1 MNLTIRTAQ
10 ECGFCRL
17 LCLTLR
23 HIFHTHFCHTKP
35 YPHTRKEREPIIVS
49 TIKNENAVVQI
60 HDDYIEDI
68 DENAARIKEILTKA
82 QKRRRAAAKPAAAQ
96 RHSYAPQL

>member
-1 MNLTIRTAQ
+1 MLAFAILNHITI
-10 ECGFCRL
+10 
-17 LCLTLR
+17 
-23 HIFHTHFCHTKP
+23 
-35 YPHTRKEREPIIVS
+35 RKERAPIIVS

-82 QKRRRAAAKPAAAQ
+82 QRRRRAAEKPAVAL
-96 RHSYAPQL
+96 RRSYAPQL

>member
-1 MNLTIRTAQ
+1 M
-10 ECGFCRL
+10 
-17 LCLTLR
+17 CLTLR
-23 HIFHTHFCHTKP
+23 HIFHARIWNTKRNNI
-35 YPHTRKEREPIIVS
+35 RKERVPIIVS

-82 QKRRRAAAKPAAAQ
+82 QKRRCAAAKPSAAQ
-96 RHSYAPQL
+96 HRQGPVLSS

>member
-1 MNLTIRTAQ
+1 M
-10 ECGFCRL
+10 
-17 LCLTLR
+17 
-23 HIFHTHFCHTKP
+23 
-35 YPHTRKEREPIIVS
+35 
-49 TIKNENAVVQI
+49 VQI

-82 QKRRRAAAKPAAAQ
+82 QKRRCAAAKPAATQ

>member
-1 MNLTIRTAQ
+1 M
-10 ECGFCRL
+10 
-17 LCLTLR
+17 
-23 HIFHTHFCHTKP
+23 
-35 YPHTRKEREPIIVS
+35 PIIVS

-82 QKRRRAAAKPAAAQ
+82 QKRRRAATKPAAAQ
-96 RHSYAPQL
+96 RRPYAPQL

>member
-1 MNLTIRTAQ
+1 MLAFAILN
-10 ECGFCRL
+10 
-17 LCLTLR
+17 
-23 HIFHTHFCHTKP
+23 HIII
-35 YPHTRKEREPIIVS
+35 RKERVPIIVS

-82 QKRRRAAAKPAAAQ
+82 QKRRNAAAKPSAAQ
-96 RHSYAPQL
+96 HRQGPVLSS

>member
-1 MNLTIRTAQ
+1 M
-10 ECGFCRL
+10 
-17 LCLTLR
+17 CLTLR
-23 HIFHTHFCHTKP
+23 HIFHARIWNTKRNNI
-35 YPHTRKEREPIIVS
+35 RKERVPIIVS

-82 QKRRRAAAKPAAAQ
+82 QKRRRTAAKPAAAQ
-96 RHSYAPQL
+96 SHSFAPQL